1 LNTKL
6 KKLVGGALSGLIIGV
21 ILTPPLAADDPPAF
35 DLAAHYTKF
44 EYRIPMRDGV
54 HLFTA
59 VYVPKDAS
67 KTYPFF
73 VNRTP
78 YSVGPYGEGHYPS
91 KLGPT
96 HLFDEAG
103 YIFVMQDVRG
113 RWQSEGDYDIERP
126 HIDHPDSRQVDESTD
141 MYDTVE
147 WLLHNIP
154 NNNGR
159 VGLYGVSY
167 NGFYATA
174 SIIDSHPAI
183 KACSPQAPVTD
194 FYMGDDWYHNGA
206 LMLDAAFDFLPA
218 FRRQANPMRPPE
230 YHEPF
235 VYGSADSYDFFL
247 RAGSLSELDGRLQK
261 LGASYFSEVISHPN
275 YDAFW
280 QARDISRHLHNVHCA
295 VLNVGG
301 LFDAED
307 ISGPVKTFHAIE
319 SQSPDA
325 TDLLVEGPWV
335 HGGWAER
342 DDAAIGNVRF
352 GSKTG
357 DFFRTQIQFPFF
369 EHYLKGADDAHLPKA
384 YVFETGTNVWR
395 RYASWPPADAQWR
408 TLYLQAAGGLAF
420 QKPGDGAGSEYDEY
434 VSDPEHPVPS
444 VGYAYGPVEGV
455 NGCKVPKEYM
465 VSDQRFAAKRPDV
478 LVYQTPPLDED
489 VTVVGPVE
497 PKLFVSTSG
506 TDSDW
511 VVKLIDVYPADT
523 AGMPGGPDKPT
534 TDVPM
539 PAPAMG
545 GYEQLVRGEPMR
557 GKFRHSFEH
566 PEAFTPGKVE
576 EVDFSMPDVSHTF
589 RAGHRIMV
597 QVQSS
602 WFPLTDRNPQTF
614 TDIPQAKP
622 GEYLKA
628 TERIY
633 HSQAAPSGIVV
644 GTIATH

>member
-1 LNTKL
+1 MKL
-6 KKLVGGALSGLIIGV
+6 TTIRDGALFGLF
-21 ILTPPLAADDPPAF
+21 LTAVMALPLTAQDQPAF
-35 DLAAHYTKF
+35 DVASHYTKY

-54 HLFTA
+54 HLFTS

-67 KTYPFF
+67 KPYPFL

-78 YSVGPYGEGHYPS
+78 YSVSPYGENHYPAR
-91 KLGPT
+91 LGPSRE
-96 HLFDEAG
+96 FDEAG
-103 YIFVMQDVRG
+103 YIFVFQDVRG
-113 RWQSEGDYDIERP
+113 RWESEGSYDIVRP
-126 HIDHPDSRQVDESTD
+126 HVDHPTGQDVDESTD

-147 WLLHNIP
+147 WLLHHVP

-174 SIIDSHPAI
+174 SIVDSHPAI

-206 LMLDAAFDFLPA
+206 LMLDAAFDFLPR
-218 FRRQANPMRPPE
+218 FRRQANPLRPPE
-230 YHEPF
+230 NPEPF
-235 VYGSADSYDFFL
+235 LFGNADSYDYFL
-247 RAGSLSELDGRLQK
+247 RAGSVADMDDHLLKHGS
-261 LGASYFSEVISHPN
+261 AYFSEVTGHPT

-307 ISGPVKTFHAIE
+307 ITGPVKTFHAIE
-319 SQSPDA
+319 HLSPDA
-325 TDLLVEGPWV
+325 PDLLVEGPWV

-342 DDAAIGNVRF
+342 AGTAIGNVQF
-352 GSKTG
+352 GSRTG

-369 EHYLKGADDAHLPKA
+369 EQYLKGAGDAHLPKA

-395 RYASWPPADAQWR
+395 KYASWPPANVQWR
-408 TLYLQAAGGLAF
+408 TLYFQRAGGLAF
-420 QKPGDGAGSEYDEY
+420 QKPANGEGPDFDEY
-434 VSDPEHPVPS
+434 VSDPEHPVPP
-444 VGYAYGPVEGV
+444 VAYAYGPVDFV
-455 NGCKVPKEYM
+455 SGCKVPKEYM
-465 VSDQRFAAKRPDV
+465 VSDQRFAAKRADV
-478 LVYQTPPLDED
+478 LVYQTPPLEED
-489 VTVVGPVE
+489 VTVCGPVA

-511 VVKLIDVYPADT
+511 VVKLIDVYPADF
-523 AGMPGGPDKPT
+523 PGLAAPADKPT
-534 TDVPM
+534 SDVALPLAQM
-539 PAPAMG
+539 A

-576 EVDFSMPDVSHTF
+576 EVDFSMPDINHTF

-622 GEYLKA
+622 EQFQKA
-628 TERIY
+628 TERVY
-633 HSQAAPSGIVV
+633 HSDAAASGIVI
-644 GTIATH
+644 GTLAPD